1 MGKVKSLVSN
11 RRFIVAFAATFA
23 LLATLFIPSQFAWGS
38 IADDINAWLCGVLRD
53 WCNWIFAAQTDVMR
67 SLGAN
72 GVLSAPFETMLA
84 SAGDVSMYAI
94 ARGVWQVAVL
104 PIGCGVLG
112 LVFTLKLIEISQRM
126 DGNQSFLTLSLLW
139 NEYCDSAVS
148 RGEEPY
154 MYSAFCREYR
164 KWAQAHD
171 IRMRIDHRPAETI
184 QVDWVGDTAEVV
196 DPDTGELLRVYV
208 FAGCLPYSN
217 YLFAEGFYRTDEQAW
232 IDAHAHMFS
241 FFGGATPVLVPDNC
255 KTAVSKNT
263 KEALIVN
270 EQYRRMSE
278 HYGCAV
284 VPARVRRPRDKAS
297 VEMGVGLIERQAML
311 ALRGRRFMS
320 LGEFNSA
327 LADQVAAI
335 NSRPFQ
341 RREGSRESVFLA
353 QEKPLLIPLPA
364 TPYEMTARK
373 EVTVNFNYHVCF
385 DGCWYSVPFE
395 FVKRTVAVVATARTV
410 SVMADGTRIAMHERA
425 HRKGEYRTN
434 PDHMPDAHRDYAEWD
449 GARFRSWAESI
460 GEATARAIG
469 AILSS
474 RRIEQQSYR
483 SCRAVLAL
491 EKTYGGELL
500 EEACQKALLRTQR
513 PSYKTIKGVI
523 AALAREVGRTDEAA
537 GAYLRGQDYY
547 RKIES
552 AGADNGEKGGR

>member
-1 MGKVKSLVSN
+1 M
-11 RRFIVAFAATFA
+11 
-23 LLATLFIPSQFAWGS
+23 LLS
-38 IADDINAWLCGVLRD
+38 D
-53 WCNWIFAAQTDVMR
+53 
-67 SLGAN
+67 
-72 GVLSAPFETMLA
+72 
-84 SAGDVSMYAI
+84 
-94 ARGVWQVAVL
+94 
-104 PIGCGVLG
+104 
-112 LVFTLKLIEISQRM
+112 VFTFS
-126 DGNQSFLTLSLLW
+126 
-139 NEYCDSAVS
+139 V
-148 RGEEPY
+148 
-154 MYSAFCREYR
+154 
-164 KWAQAHD
+164 
-171 IRMRIDHRPAETI
+171 AET
-184 QVDWVGDTAEVV
+184 
-196 DPDTGELLRVYV
+196 
-208 FAGCLPYSN
+208 
-217 YLFAEGFYRTDEQAW
+217 
-232 IDAHAHMFS
+232 
-241 FFGGATPVLVPDNC
+241 
-255 KTAVSKNT
+255 
-263 KEALIVN
+263 
-270 EQYRRMSE
+270 SE

-500 EEACQKALLRTQR
+500 EEACQKALLGTQR
-513 PSYKTIKGVI
+513 PSYKTIKGAI

-537 GAYLRGQDYY
+537 GAYPRGQDYY

>member
-1 MGKVKSLVSN
+1 MVKYREILRLIAMGVSQES
-11 RRFIVAFAATFA
+11 VAFSCGCAQSTVSDVIRAA
-23 LLATLFIPSQFAWGS
+23 
-38 IADDINAWLCGVLRD
+38 R
-53 WCNWIFAAQTDVMR
+53 
-67 SLGAN
+67 
-72 GVLSAPFETMLA
+72 
-84 SAGDVSMYAI
+84 
-94 ARGVWQVAVL
+94 ARGLSWPLPEEMDDEAIRSVIYPKRSRKATDKAAIDFEHVARE
-104 PIGCGVLG
+104 LG
-112 LVFTLKLIEISQRM
+112 RRGM
-126 DGNQSFLTLSLLW
+126 TLSLLW

-171 IRMRIDHRPAETI
+171 VRMRIDHRPAETI

-491 EKTYGGELL
+491 EKAYGGELL
-500 EEACQKALLRTQR
+500 EEARQKALLRTQR
-513 PSYKTIKGVI
+513 PSCKTIKGVI

>member
-1 MGKVKSLVSN
+1 M
-11 RRFIVAFAATFA
+11 
-23 LLATLFIPSQFAWGS
+23 P
-38 IADDINAWLCGVLRD
+38 
-53 WCNWIFAAQTDVMR
+53 
-67 SLGAN
+67 
-72 GVLSAPFETMLA
+72 
-84 SAGDVSMYAI
+84 
-94 ARGVWQVAVL
+94 
-104 PIGCGVLG
+104 
-112 LVFTLKLIEISQRM
+112 
-126 DGNQSFLTLSLLW
+126 
-139 NEYCDSAVS
+139 
-148 RGEEPY
+148 
-154 MYSAFCREYR
+154 
-164 KWAQAHD
+164 
-171 IRMRIDHRPAETI
+171 
-184 QVDWVGDTAEVV
+184 
-196 DPDTGELLRVYV
+196 
-208 FAGCLPYSN
+208 
-217 YLFAEGFYRTDEQAW
+217 
-232 IDAHAHMFS
+232 HMFS

-410 SVMADGTRIAMHERA
+410 SVMADGARIAMHERA